1 MTDIHSKDD
10 AKLQKRL
17 DELCER
23 SKERYSPE
31 FTDFLD
37 GRLLRYTE
45 SHLST
50 KSGIRAVSY
59 GGFVGAESCVTGIF
73 PEEIYGS
80 ASEEELQSYF
90 ELSGVEIRGSG
101 FCAFSH
107 RDILGS
113 VLSLGV
119 KRETMGD
126 IYLPENGNCGY
137 ICMTPIAA
145 QYVCDTLDFVARDK
159 VKCSVISV
167 SELPLIE
174 RKFSVIS
181 GTVASERLDCV
192 VALATRASREKSKSL
207 IVSGRVNVNHEPV
220 LKADFSVENGDVLS
234 IRGLGRFVV
243 AEIGG
248 LTKKGRS
255 RTIIHKMI

>member
-1 MTDIHSKDD
+1 MTDIRSKDD
-10 AKLQKRL
+10 AKFQKRL

-23 SKERYSPE
+23 SRERYCPE

-37 GRLLRYTE
+37 GRLLRYAE
-45 SHLST
+45 IYLGT
-50 KSGIRAVSY
+50 KSGVKIVSY
-59 GGFVGAESCVTGIF
+59 GGFEGAERCMIGIF
-73 PEEIYGS
+73 PEEIYGDVS
-80 ASEEELQSYF
+80 DEELLTYF

-101 FCAFSH
+101 FSGFSH
-107 RDILGS
+107 RDIMGS

-119 KRETMGD
+119 KREAMGD
-126 IYLPENGNCGY
+126 IYLPDNGNCGY
-137 ICMTPIAA
+137 ICMTPVAA

-159 VKCSVISV
+159 VKCSIISAG
-167 SELPLIE
+167 ELPSIE

-207 IVSGRVNVNHEPV
+207 IVSGLVNINHEPV
-220 LKADFSVENGDVLS
+220 LKSDFPVESGDVLS
-234 IRGLGRFVV
+234 IRGDGRFVI
-243 AEIGG
+243 AEIGS